1 MNDSEKTLQLLA
13 LKVGRRL
20 TDRKIEEVF
29 SYPLSL
35 SDTEREAADIEWR
48 EAEKAGTRILS
59 LYDSEYPA
67 KLNELPNPPLLIW
80 IKGDLGILDKTLG
93 IIGTRNATLYGR
105 EMAKSF
111 AKAAAKRGIAVVS
124 GLARGIDTEAHLG
137 ALSCGKTVAVIGSG
151 FSSLYPAENRELADK
166 IGSDGLLI
174 SEYPLKT
181 PPSRFQF
188 PARNRIIAAL
198 SEKLLVIEAPLKSG
212 SLITVEASLQ
222 LKRPIFALP
231 GRIDWEN
238 FAGNHNLLKEGKAK
252 LTTSIEDL
260 FPGGLISEST
270 THEGLLA
277 FFGTAEVDSDIL
289 LLKSKLPLPTLNAQ
303 LMRLVLQG
311 KIKQLPGGFYKIMS

>member
-1 MNDSEKTLQLLA
+1 MDKGGLA
-13 LKVGRRL
+13 
-20 TDRKIEEVF
+20 
-29 SYPLSL
+29 
-35 SDTEREAADIEWR
+35 
-48 EAEKAGTRILS
+48 
-59 LYDSEYPA
+59 
-67 KLNELPNPPLLIW
+67 
-80 IKGDLGILDKTLG
+80 ILDKTLG

-212 SLITVEASLQ
+212 SLITVEAS
-222 LKRPIFALP
+222 F
-231 GRIDWEN
+231 N
-238 FAGNHNLLKEGKAK
+238 
-252 LTTSIEDL
+252 
-260 FPGGLISEST
+260 
-270 THEGLLA
+270 
-277 FFGTAEVDSDIL
+277 
-289 LLKSKLPLPTLNAQ
+289 
-303 LMRLVLQG
+303 
-311 KIKQLPGGFYKIMS
+311 